1 MCEELFE
8 FLLKETL
15 PLIFIALYCHLA
27 FFFQDAEC
35 HFKNHVKQHLVSQR
49 PWAYFDTINY
59 VPIYIN
65 NKISKCASIICLLYK
80 IKTRLINVLIY
91 HIDEYKYIYC
101 LSYSFCIT
109 LFTENERY
117 NNKCL
122 IRSTLYEKQP
132 IYETWKILIMQKC
145 RFCILFAVIQDN
157 PNIRISYDCT
167 NEMIHVCVGCVYA

>member
-1 MCEELFE
+1 MILHIKKDTE
-8 FLLKETL
+8 
-15 PLIFIALYCHLA
+15 
-27 FFFQDAEC
+27 
-35 HFKNHVKQHLVSQR
+35 SQ
-49 PWAYFDTINY
+49 
-59 VPIYIN
+59 
-65 NKISKCASIICLLYK
+65 C
-80 IKTRLINVLIY
+80 LIY

-101 LSYSFCIT
+101 VSYSFCIT